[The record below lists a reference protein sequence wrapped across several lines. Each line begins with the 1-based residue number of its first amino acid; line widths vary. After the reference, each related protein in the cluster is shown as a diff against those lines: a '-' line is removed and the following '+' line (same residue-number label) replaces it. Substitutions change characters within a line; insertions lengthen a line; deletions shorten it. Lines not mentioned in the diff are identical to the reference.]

1 MGEYFCLKDL
11 EFRMTFRK
19 SLLTTDELE
28 ENNVVSK
35 LLNCT
40 YFDVMAVSSVL
51 PVHFSLAGCY
61 YVT

>member
-1 MGEYFCLKDL
+1 M
-11 EFRMTFRK
+11 
-19 SLLTTDELE
+19 LTTDELE

-40 YFDVMAVSSVL
+40 YSDVMAVSSVL

-61 YVT
+61 YVMELILSH